1 GGGGRLAKVCETGG
15 RAGPQPAVSYEGKYY
30 TFKNI
35 TVAPKPLQQPLPPI
49 RIAAASPDTYP
60 QVGERGLPI
69 FINARYGSFSEF
81 VPEILK
87 YREAYA
93 AAGHPGQGQG
103 YLRAPTY
110 VADTETRA
118 RSEAEESLRH
128 FCREQAGRLRDSL
141 SRAGARAIEGRAER
155 LKRIENLT
163 YEEAL
168 GGQVLVGAPDTITE
182 RLRMLQEE
190 I

>member
-1 GGGGRLAKVCETGG
+1 
-15 RAGPQPAVSYEGKYY
+15 
-30 TFKNI
+30 
-35 TVAPKPLQQPLPPI
+35 
-49 RIAAASPDTYP
+49 
-60 QVGERGLPI
+60 
-69 FINARYGSFSEF
+69 

-93 AAGHPGQGQG
+93 AAGHPGQGQV
-103 YLRAPTY
+103 YLRVPTY
-110 VADTETRA
+110 VAETETRA
-118 RSEAEESLRH
+118 RSEAEESLMH
-128 FCREQAGRLRDSL
+128 FYREQAGRLRDSL
-141 SRAGARAIEGRAER
+141 SRAGTRAIEGRAER

-190 I
+190 IGIDGILAEINCGGLIPHERVMTALRLLCEEVKPRFH